1 MAAPAKTRRYGK
13 GVYVIGAK
21 EAANHLYTLAEQLTN
36 FSDAYES
43 IGGFYRKQVL
53 AQFEAHGY
61 VPGVYGP
68 WVPLSINTVEHKSR
82 NKFEPLVEY
91 EQLEDSLTRDVSMYS
106 IHEILPMSARFG
118 TSDPV
123 AKFHQ
128 GGTTEHG
135 EPHDPARP
143 IVLGN
148 AILDEYIVTAIANHL
163 FRYWI
168 RL

>member
-1 MAAPAKTRRYGK
+1 MAKEAATRSNK
-13 GVYVIGAK
+13 GVWVIGAK
-21 EAANHLYTLAEQLTN
+21 EAADHLNTLAAQLLD
-36 FSDAYES
+36 FSDAYEA
-43 IGGFYRKQVL
+43 IGGFYHGQVL

-61 VPGVYGP
+61 VPGVFGP
-68 WVPLSINTVEHKSR
+68 WVPLSVNTIDHKSR

-91 EQLEDSLTRDVSMYS
+91 EQLEDSLTRDMSMYS
-106 IHEILPMSARFG
+106 IHEVLPMSARFG

-128 GGTTEHG
+128 GGTRQNG
-135 EPHDPARP
+135 QQHDPARP

-148 AILDEYIVTAIANHL
+148 AILDEYIVTAISNHL